1 MANGREDHSARRR
14 VAPALANQTGYLL
27 RVAFRR
33 AGELAAAVLPPG
45 MSPRFY
51 GVLLTLIELGPHSQ
65 RELSKLLHVNRT
77 MMVALI
83 DAMEAAGLVERRRNP
98 EDRRSYA
105 LEPTDKGRRVLPE
118 LTAGVKRAETELAAP
133 LTEREHRRLQELLRA
148 IVISGEQH
156 REIPLGLAERT
167 GYLLTV
173 AHLRQRIRLDEL
185 LRDAAIAA
193 PQFGTLATIEQSGP
207 LSQQRVADQL
217 GLTGTAVL
225 QIIDRLEA
233 QGLVERRRNPAD
245 RRSYAL
251 ELTPKGKAT
260 LVKAHAAIEQ
270 AGDELAE
277 ILGGRTQERDLHDLL
292 QKMLQAD

>member
-1 MANGREDHSARRR
+1 MTDGRENHLARRR
-14 VAPALANQTGYLL
+14 VAPALASQTAYLL
-27 RVAFRR
+27 RVAFAH
-33 AGELAAAVLPPG
+33 AGDLAAAILPPG

-51 GVLLTLIELGPHSQ
+51 GVLATLNELGPQSQ

-83 DAMEAAGLVERRRNP
+83 DSMEEAGLVERRRNP
-98 EDRRSYA
+98 ADRRSYA

-118 LTAGVKRAETELAAP
+118 LTAGVKRAESALAAP
-133 LTEREHRRLQELLRA
+133 LTAAEHQRLQALLRA
-148 IVISGEQH
+148 VVISGEKH
-156 REIPLGLAERT
+156 REIPAGLAERT

-185 LRDAAIAA
+185 LRGAGIAV

-207 LSQQRVADQL
+207 LSQQRVAEQL

-233 QGLVERRRNPAD
+233 DGLVERRRNPAD

-251 ELTPKGKAT
+251 ELTRRGKAT
-260 LVKAHAAIEQ
+260 LAEAHVAVERAET
-270 AGDELAE
+270 ELAE
-277 ILGGRTQERDLHDLL
+277 ILGGRSQERELHGLL
-292 QKMLQAD
+292 QKMLQPA